1 MGRTRGIS
9 WRNHKGRSAWSSSR
23 PPPGD
28 DAATRF
34 KIAEAMS
41 PPGKDILRAIPPWR
55 EQLTARGLAASLAVG
70 ATYSLVAM
78 KLSLTTGL
86 VPPLNVSSSF
96 LAFIILRAWT
106 GLLRRAGLSPRPF
119 TPQENAVV
127 QTCATACYS
136 IAMGGGFGSYLLA
149 LSKNTYEQ
157 AGSSGGYRDPAIGWM
172 TSFLFSVSFVGLL
185 PLVPLRKI
193 MIVDYKLAYPSG
205 TATAVLINGFHTPQG
220 DKMARKQVQSFA
232 RAFGLSFSW
241 SLIKWV
247 FSGEVCAA
255 GRRPSVG
262 PTAFSNFSLAY
273 VGAGMI
279 CSHLVNLSLLMGAA
293 LSWGLLWPLVRRFS
307 GAWYAAGLPESSMKG
322 LQGYKV
328 FGSIALIL
336 GDGLYNFV
344 KVVVIVAG
352 RACRKSRRTGEH
364 PGAADGGAAALED
377 LQRDEVFLKESIPS
391 WAAAAGYALMVVL
404 SVAAVPLIF
413 PEVRRS
419 HLLLAQ
425 LAAPPLSF
433 CNAYGAGLTDISM
446 GYNYGK
452 AALFLLA
459 ACAGE
464 PSGVIAGLVGCGLVK
479 SAVSAAAELMQDL
492 KTGHLT
498 LASPRA
504 MLLAQMAGTA
514 MGCVLAPLAFFVFY
528 GGGFAVGDPAGA
540 FKAPYALIYRNM
552 AVLAVEG
559 LSTLPGNC
567 LWLCGGLMCFALVLN
582 ATRDLLGPESRRRRW
597 LPLPAVMSVPFLVGP
612 EFAVNMCVGSLLVL
626 AWGWFGVA
634 GGAGPA
640 AQSAAAAG
648 LVCGDGLW
656 ALPSSLLA
664 LAKIPSPL
672 CVKFPA
678 E

>member
-1 MGRTRGIS
+1 
-9 WRNHKGRSAWSSSR
+9 
-23 PPPGD
+23 
-28 DAATRF
+28 
-34 KIAEAMS
+34 MS
-41 PPGKDILRAIPPWR
+41 PPGKDILRAIPPWQ

-86 VPPLNVSSSF
+86 VPTLNVSSSF
-96 LAFIILRAWT
+96 LAFALH
-106 GLLRRAGLSPRPF
+106 
-119 TPQENAVV
+119 PQENAVV

-136 IAMGGGFGSYLLA
+136 VAMGGGFGSYLLA

-364 PGAADGGAAALED
+364 PRAADGGAVALED

-391 WAAAAGYALMVVL
+391 WAAAAGYALLVVS

-419 HLLLAQ
+419 HLLLAH

-552 AVLAVEG
+552 AV
-559 LSTLPGNC
+559 
-567 LWLCGGLMCFALVLN
+567 
-582 ATRDLLGPESRRRRW
+582 DLLGPESRRRRW